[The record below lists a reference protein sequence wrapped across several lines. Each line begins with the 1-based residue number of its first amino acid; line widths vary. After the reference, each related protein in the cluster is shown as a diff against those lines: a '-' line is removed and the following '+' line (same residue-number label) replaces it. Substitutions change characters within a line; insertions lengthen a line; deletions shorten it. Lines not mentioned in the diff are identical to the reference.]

1 MTPAPRDEHELYE
14 IATSNKVRI
23 DTAEREINRLRESVH
38 DLRSEFAALRYL
50 GNQVKEVSGAMH
62 ELSGKLDLISR
73 RALERPTARGWSA
86 FAAVISAGVAIV
98 ALILALRR

>member
-14 IATSNKVRI
+14 VATSNRVRI
-23 DTAEREINRLRESVH
+23 EAAEREVDRLRTSVH
-38 DLRSEFAALRYL
+38 DLRAEFAALRYV
-50 GNQVKEVSGAMH
+50 GNQVGEVTKGLH
-62 ELSGKLDLISR
+62 ELSGKLELISR

-86 FAAVISAGVAIV
+86 FASVISAAVAIV